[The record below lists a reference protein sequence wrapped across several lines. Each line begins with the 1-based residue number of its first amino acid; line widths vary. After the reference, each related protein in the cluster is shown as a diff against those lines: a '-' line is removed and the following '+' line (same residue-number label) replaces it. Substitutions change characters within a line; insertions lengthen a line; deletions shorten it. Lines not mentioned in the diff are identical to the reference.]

1 MEDDQFELFEEPTD
15 APVVEIPDAG
25 SRSGVN
31 KAREKAR
38 LRELEVLEFWKAIMG
53 HPTGRG
59 IVWGLLQ
66 DAGTFEERF
75 ATGPNGFPQVE
86 ATWFHA
92 GQQAFGLRLYQYL
105 LKTVRS
111 EIATMHDE
119 LDPRFSKVNIKLR
132 GPK

>member
-1 MEDDQFELFEEPTD
+1 MEDEQLELFDEVSDDPE
-15 APVVEIPDAG
+15 VETPDAG

-38 LRELEVLEFWKAIMG
+38 LRELETLEFWRAIMG

-92 GQQAFGLRLYQYL
+92 GQQAFGLRLYLHL
-105 LKTVRS
+105 LKIVRS
-111 EIATMHDE
+111 EVATMHDE
-119 LDPRFSKVNIKLR
+119 LDPRFSKVNIKMR
-132 GPK
+132 GMK